1 MVITEASFTPEYQ
14 RAKIC
19 SNENGNYT
27 VNSTYHSNL
36 KTLLST
42 LTSHT
47 EINYGFYNFSY
58 GQNTDKVYAIGLC
71 RGDVEPD
78 ECRTCLNYSRLILT
92 QFCPNQKEAIKWE
105 AKCMLRY
112 SNRPIFRTME
122 TDPPFRM
129 NNLNNATD
137 VDEFNKVLGELVR
150 SLRGKAASGDSRRK
164 YDSGNA
170 VAANFQ
176 TIYGL
181 VQCTPDLSS
190 QDCGDCLDWTIS
202 EIPRN
207 FKDKVGVVLLKPSC
221 NVRFEIY
228 PFFDHTTILDPVVPP
243 VSPSPKE
250 KDNSLRITITVVVTI
265 FLVLLVVLLIV
276 ISRYFGRKQARKN
289 LLPDEDEHDEEIQ
302 MVESLQFDLDTIQVA
317 TNNFSDSN
325 KLGEGGFGTV
335 YQGLLSNGQG
345 IAVKRLSSN
354 SGQGDMEF
362 KNEVL
367 LLAKLQHRNLVR
379 LLGFSLAGRE
389 KLLVY
394 EFVPNKSLDYFIF
407 NPTKKAQLD
416 WERRYKIIRGVARG
430 LLYLHEDS
438 RLRIIHRDLKA
449 SNVLLDEEMIP
460 KISDF
465 GMARLIVADQTQENT
480 SRVVGT
486 YGYMAPEYV
495 MHGQFSVKS
504 DVFSFG
510 VLVLEIVSG
519 QKNHDTRH
527 ENGEDLINFAWK
539 KWQEGTITN
548 IIDPSLI
555 NNLQNEMIR
564 CIHIGLL
571 CVQENLSNRPTMA
584 NIALMLN
591 SCSIT
596 LPVPSKP
603 AFFMDSA
610 ATSLPNM
617 SWGVNSGTTI
627 SSQSTTKSIQESA
640 NEASITELYPR

>member
-1 MVITEASFTPEYQ
+1 MTRAMQLPQIFKPYTVLCSVHLICQ
-14 RAKIC
+14 AKIVVIAWTGL
-19 SNENGNYT
+19 SQKSLEI
-27 VNSTYHSNL
+27 L
-36 KTLLST
+36 KTRL
-42 LTSHT
+42 
-47 EINYGFYNFSY
+47 
-58 GQNTDKVYAIGLC
+58 VLC
-71 RGDVEPD
+71 
-78 ECRTCLNYSRLILT
+78 CLN
-92 QFCPNQKEAIKWE
+92 
-105 AKCMLRY
+105 
-112 SNRPIFRTME
+112 
-122 TDPPFRM
+122 
-129 NNLNNATD
+129 
-137 VDEFNKVLGELVR
+137 
-150 SLRGKAASGDSRRK
+150 
-164 YDSGNA
+164 
-170 VAANFQ
+170 
-176 TIYGL
+176 
-181 VQCTPDLSS
+181 
-190 QDCGDCLDWTIS
+190 
-202 EIPRN
+202 
-207 FKDKVGVVLLKPSC
+207 
-221 NVRFEIY
+221 
-228 PFFDHTTILDPVVPP
+228 PVVM
-243 VSPSPKE
+243 SDLRFIPSSTIPQYWTQLYHRYHLHQKILVFAE